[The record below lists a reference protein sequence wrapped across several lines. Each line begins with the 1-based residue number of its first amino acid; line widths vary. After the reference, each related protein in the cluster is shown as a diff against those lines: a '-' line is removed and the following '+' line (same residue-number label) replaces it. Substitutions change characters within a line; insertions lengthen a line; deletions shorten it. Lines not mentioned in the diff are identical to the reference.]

1 MAAIAI
7 ALVGAMLAMGA
18 LPVLAA
24 GPSRFQYRDS
34 WAIETV
40 GPGGPTKFIDRNGDG
55 LLGVGDRVDMSRGHF
70 TMINLQIIGPATFDL
85 VDPTRPA
92 VSHIDGIEKR
102 FDVVGVDPASGALSL
117 ASRAFRIVHAW
128 RDYNFLLG
136 VPIGFVFFRQNI
148 IVTGQINQGVFFVV
162 QPIAPIV
169 INFPGAGSG
178 PIIIPRPCNPN
189 PNQDN
194 PCNP

>member
-1 MAAIAI
+1 MDALFPMEGAKRGAPRRGAVARYPAERRRMVKPIAASMTLVAAI
-7 ALVGAMLAMGA
+7 LVMGA
-18 LPVLAA
+18 YPILAA
-24 GPSRFQYRDS
+24 APSRFQYRDS

-136 VPIGFVFFRQNI
+136 VPI
-148 IVTGQINQGVFFVV
+148 
-162 QPIAPIV
+162 
-169 INFPGAGSG
+169 
-178 PIIIPRPCNPN
+178 C
-189 PNQDN
+189 
-194 PCNP
+194 